1 MKTLVKD
8 RPEIASGVIAAGLP
22 AHELAYRELKQRILY
37 GEFKPGRPVTLQ
49 GIAGELD
56 MSLTPIRESVRRLIA
71 ERALEFHGN
80 RRISLPQM
88 THARLEEI
96 YTVRS
101 KLEPELAFRAT
112 VHMTIA
118 DIARLEAIDDE
129 LDQAIAY
136 GDAGAYLKHNFRF
149 HRALYSR
156 ANSQVLLPIV
166 ESLWLQ
172 FGPSL
177 RVVCGRYGT
186 SGLSDQHKET
196 IRALRSANA
205 GAVREAILHDIAQG
219 SKFIT
224 DDLFANEKQTKFDQN
239 I

>member
-1 MKTLVKD
+1 M
-8 RPEIASGVIAAGLP
+8 ASGAIAAGLP

-49 GIAGELD
+49 GIADELGVG
-56 MSLTPIRESVRRLIA
+56 LTPIRESVRRLIA

-101 KLEPELAFRAT
+101 KLEPELACRAAAHIT
-112 VHMTIA
+112 KA
-118 DIARLEAIDDE
+118 DIDHLEAIDGE
-129 LDQAIAY
+129 LDRAIAF
-136 GDAGAYLKHNFRF
+136 GDVGAYLKHNFRF
-149 HRALYSR
+149 HRALYAP

-186 SGLSDQHKET
+186 SGLSDQHKE
-196 IRALRSANA
+196 IIKALRAANI
-205 GAVREAILHDIAQG
+205 GAVREAILRDIAQG
-219 SKFIT
+219 CTFIT
-224 DDLFANEKQTKFDQN
+224 DELFANENQP
-239 I
+239 